1 MKSGLV
7 VRCVAV
13 LLPVVLLCSSAAA
26 AVNGKPAMPPKAAA
40 AEGADYCA
48 DCHKSMGG
56 RHAAIVDKWSGSVH
70 AQNGRRCNT
79 CHGGNAAVNDAALAK
94 KKESGFTGKPSSR
107 ENLAFCG
114 RSECHDTALQQFMK
128 SPHYDSVMKKGAPS
142 CVSCHG
148 DHNVQRSSINII
160 SDKTCSGCHSVEYSR
175 QIISSIFS
183 IEKDLEFIET
193 NVRFLESKKADV
205 QNELSQME
213 KIKSLF
219 HQIVHVFSRE
229 EIQFT
234 RKIVDLEIA
243 SLKSG
248 VMMKVDVSRRM
259 DIIYVI
265 TIVACFVIV
274 FGLAFYVFWMLSR
287 RPRR

>member
-1 MKSGLV
+1 MKSGF
-7 VRCVAV
+7 VARGAIV
-13 LLPVVLLCSSAAA
+13 LLPVILLSSSAVA
-26 AVNGKPAMPPKAAA
+26 AVSGKPAMAQKAAVT
-40 AEGADYCA
+40 ESADQCV
-48 DCHKSMGG
+48 DCHKSLGG
-56 RHAAIVDKWSGSVH
+56 RHAAIVDQWSGSVH
-70 AQNGRRCNT
+70 ARNGRRCNT
-79 CHGGNAAVNDAALAK
+79 CHKGNDAVNDAALAK
-94 KKESGFTGKPSSR
+94 SRESGFAGKPSR
-107 ENLAFCG
+107 KTNPVFCG
-114 RSECHDTALQQFMK
+114 RSECHDTALQQFKK

-148 DHNVQRSSINII
+148 DHNIQRSSVNII
-160 SDKTCSGCHSVEYSR
+160 SDKTCSGCHSVDYSR

-193 NVRFLESKKADV
+193 NIRFLELRRADV

-229 EIQFT
+229 EIQFN
-234 RKIVDLEIA
+234 RKIVDLGIA
-243 SLKSG
+243 SLKND
-248 VMMKVDVSRRM
+248 VLMKVDVSRRM
-259 DIIYVI
+259 DIIYII
-265 TIVACFVIV
+265 TIVVCFIIV

>member
-1 MKSGLV
+1 MKSGFMA
-7 VRCVAV
+7 RCAAV
-13 LLPVVLLCSSAAA
+13 LFTFALLCSSAIA
-26 AVNGKPAMPPKAAA
+26 AVNADPATRAKTPAV
-40 AEGADYCA
+40 GSTDHCL
-48 DCHKSMGG
+48 DCHKSLGG
-56 RHAAIVDKWSGSVH
+56 KHAAIVDQWTGSVH
-70 AQNGRRCNT
+70 SKGGRGCNS
-79 CHGGNAAVNDAALAK
+79 CHGGDHTTGDAKRAK
-94 KKESGFTGKPSSR
+94 SRESGFNGKPSPKES
-107 ENLAFCG
+107 LTFCG
-114 RSECHDTALQQFMK
+114 RPECHDLALQQFKK

-148 DHNVQRSSINII
+148 GHNVQRSSINII

-193 NVRFLESKKADV
+193 NIRFLESKKADV

-213 KIKSLF
+213 KVKSLF

-248 VMMKVDVSRRM
+248 VLMKVDVSRRM
-259 DIIYVI
+259 DIIYII
-265 TIVACFVIV
+265 TIIACFIIV

-287 RPRR
+287 RPKR

>member
-1 MKSGLV
+1 MKSGFMA
-7 VRCVAV
+7 RCAAV
-13 LLPVVLLCSSAAA
+13 PLAFALLCTSAIA
-26 AVNGKPAMPPKAAA
+26 AVNGDPAARAKTPAV
-40 AEGADYCA
+40 GSTDNCLG
-48 DCHKSMGG
+48 CHTSLGG
-56 RHAAIVDKWSGSVH
+56 KHAAIVDQWAGSVH
-70 AQNGRRCNT
+70 SKGGRGCNS
-79 CHGGNAAVNDAALAK
+79 CHGGDQTAGDAKRAK
-94 KKESGFTGKPSSR
+94 SRESGFIGKPSPKES
-107 ENLAFCG
+107 LAFCG
-114 RSECHDTALQQFMK
+114 RPECHDLALQQFKK

-142 CVSCHG
+142 CASCHG
-148 DHNVQRSSINII
+148 EHNVQRSSINII

-193 NVRFLESKKADV
+193 NIRFLESKKADV

-213 KIKSLF
+213 KAKSLF

-248 VMMKVDVSRRM
+248 VLMKVDVSRRM
-259 DIIYVI
+259 DIIYII
-265 TIVACFVIV
+265 TIVACFLIV

-287 RPRR
+287 RQKR